1 MLSRWITAAAGWAAQ
16 EFYVL
21 DQRGGGVP
29 PGPALI
35 VANHPNALLDPL
47 IIFRVAGRVVRPL
60 AKEPLFRHPL
70 IGPVLKALGGLPV
83 YRRQDAPD
91 QMHQNER
98 TFEAAVAALHAGD
111 AVQIYPEGQ
120 SHSEAHLTPF
130 KTGAARIAFKAE
142 ADAGWRLGLQ
152 IVPVG
157 LTYTRKTFFRGRAVA
172 VVGDVFRIAAYR
184 ASYEADTVAAVKELT
199 DEFTRR
205 IAELTLNLTTRED
218 AALIDTAERLYA
230 REKGL
235 ATWRTAEGLG
245 ERLPRLQAFAR
256 GLAWLR
262 DHDPGRHERL
272 ARTVQQYRS
281 LSEALGAGEGDVPPR
296 YSAMAVLRY
305 IAREAL
311 MLGIGLP
318 LAALGMVFWYPPYA
332 LNRAIVS
339 RLDIE
344 ESGVATYKLGLSMLL
359 MPLALVIWSV
369 LAYTQLGA
377 WGLLAALIGLP
388 LLGWV
393 LHRWS
398 GRWHRVAQDARLFL
412 NVTSHPRMRQKLAEQ
427 RAGLVREFDDVA
439 RQI

>member
-1 MLSRWITAAAGWAAQ
+1 
-16 EFYVL
+16 
-21 DQRGGGVP
+21 
-29 PGPALI
+29 
-35 VANHPNALLDPL
+35 
-47 IIFRVAGRVVRPL
+47 
-60 AKEPLFRHPL
+60 
-70 IGPVLKALGGLPV
+70 
-83 YRRQDAPD
+83 
-91 QMHQNER
+91 
-98 TFEAAVAALHAGD
+98 
-111 AVQIYPEGQ
+111 
-120 SHSEAHLTPF
+120 
-130 KTGAARIAFKAE
+130 
-142 ADAGWRLGLQ
+142 
-152 IVPVG
+152 
-157 LTYTRKTFFRGRAVA
+157 
-172 VVGDVFRIAAYR
+172 VFRIAAYR